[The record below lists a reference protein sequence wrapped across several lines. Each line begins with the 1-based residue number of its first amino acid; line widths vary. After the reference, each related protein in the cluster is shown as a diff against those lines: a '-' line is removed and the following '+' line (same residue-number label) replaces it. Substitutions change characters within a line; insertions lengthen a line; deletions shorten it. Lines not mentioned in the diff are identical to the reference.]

1 MEMNALDV
9 LNAMKKGEESPTKTN
24 EPEKNIPNDMAS
36 DSKYKVLIK
45 IWLLHTMEKRQSK
58 ISI

>member
-1 MEMNALDV
+1 MEINALDV
-9 LNAMKKGEESPTKTN
+9 LNAMKKSKESTTKTN

-36 DSKYKVLIK
+36 DSKYKVLIEDLAVAYNGK
-45 IWLLHTMEKRQSK
+45 KQSK

>member
-9 LNAMKKGEESPTKTN
+9 LNAMKKGKESPTKTN

-36 DSKYKVLIK
+36 DSKYKVLIED
-45 IWLLHTMEKRQSK
+45 LAVHTMEKKQSK
-58 ISI
+58 IST